1 MGHPIVQRG
10 VALMF
15 VSFGSFWVYCVHDAK
30 GDVMSTTTTLPAATI
45 TDEKGNETLLD
56 RTAYRQ
62 VMAFLRAIGVAPKTN
77 ETADDVRL
85 TTGQAAE
92 MLETSPRT
100 VARLIDS
107 GKLPGSRMGT
117 GYRTC
122 MLSDVMEF
130 RRASE
135 ERMHVGVERVRETVE
150 EDGLDDELHADAVA
164 AYLKSFS

>member
-1 MGHPIVQRG
+1 
-10 VALMF
+10 
-15 VSFGSFWVYCVHDAK
+15 
-30 GDVMSTTTTLPAATI
+30 
-45 TDEKGNETLLD
+45 
-56 RTAYRQ
+56 
-62 VMAFLRAIGVAPKTN
+62 
-77 ETADDVRL
+77 
-85 TTGQAAE
+85 

-130 RRASE
+130 KRASE
-135 ERMHVGVERVRETVE
+135 ERAHAGVEHIRAVVE

>member
-1 MGHPIVQRG
+1 M
-10 VALMF
+10 
-15 VSFGSFWVYCVHDAK
+15 
-30 GDVMSTTTTLPAATI
+30 
-45 TDEKGNETLLD
+45 
-56 RTAYRQ
+56 
-62 VMAFLRAIGVAPKTN
+62 RAVAPKTS
-77 ETADDVRL
+77 ESADDVRL

-130 RRASE
+130 KRASE
-135 ERMHVGVERVRETVE
+135 ERAHAGVEHIRAVVE

>member
-1 MGHPIVQRG
+1 
-10 VALMF
+10 MF

-92 MLETSPRT
+92 MLESSPRT
-100 VARLIDS
+100 
-107 GKLPGSRMGT
+107 
-117 GYRTC
+117 
-122 MLSDVMEF
+122 
-130 RRASE
+130 
-135 ERMHVGVERVRETVE
+135 
-150 EDGLDDELHADAVA
+150 
-164 AYLKSFS
+164 